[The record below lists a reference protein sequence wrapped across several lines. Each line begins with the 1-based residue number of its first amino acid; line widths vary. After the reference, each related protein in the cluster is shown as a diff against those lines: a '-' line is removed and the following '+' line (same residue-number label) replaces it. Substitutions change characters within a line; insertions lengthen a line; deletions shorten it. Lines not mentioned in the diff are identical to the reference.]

1 VHLVTQDQTR
11 ASYDAVAA
19 TYAEALSDEL
29 ARKPLDRALLTAFAG
44 QVREVGRDERR
55 VWDVGCGPGHVTA
68 FLAGLGVRAAG
79 VDLSGEMTGQAAK
92 RHPDLT
98 FSTGSMTVL
107 PAADA
112 SWDGLVSFYSLI
124 HMIDDADLRAALAEF
139 RRVLADGGL
148 LLLAVHAGEETR
160 HLAEWFGTEVDVSF
174 RFFDPAWLS
183 AELERAGF
191 AVESITRRQP
201 YPGAEVA
208 TPRLYIL
215 ARAA

>member
-1 VHLVTQDQTR
+1 
-11 ASYDAVAA
+11 
-19 TYAEALSDEL
+19 
-29 ARKPLDRALLTAFAG
+29 
-44 QVREVGRDERR
+44 
-55 VWDVGCGPGHVTA
+55 
-68 FLAGLGVRAAG
+68 
-79 VDLSGEMTGQAAK
+79 
-92 RHPDLT
+92 
-98 FSTGSMTVL
+98 MTVL

-191 AVESITRRQP
+191 AVESLTRRQP

>member
-1 VHLVTQDQTR
+1 MTQGHTR
-11 ASYDAVAA
+11 ASYDAVAPA
-19 TYAEALSDEL
+19 YAEALSDEL
-29 ARKPLDRALLTAFAG
+29 ARKPLDRALLTAFAE
-44 QVREVGRDERR
+44 QVREAGRGERR

-68 FLAGLGVRAAG
+68 FLAGLGLRAAG

-92 RHPDLT
+92 RHPDLA
-98 FSTGSMTVL
+98 FSTGSMTAL

-139 RRVLADGGL
+139 RRVLTGGGL

-160 HLAEWFGTEVDVSF
+160 HLAEWFGAEVDVSF

-191 AVESITRRQP
+191 AVESLTRRQP

-208 TPRLYIL
+208 TPRAYIL
-215 ARAA
+215 ARAV

>member
-1 VHLVTQDQTR
+1 
-11 ASYDAVAA
+11 
-19 TYAEALSDEL
+19 
-29 ARKPLDRALLTAFAG
+29 
-44 QVREVGRDERR
+44 

-98 FSTGSMTVL
+98 FSTGSMTAL

-112 SWDGLVSFYSLI
+112 SRDGLVSFYSLI